1 MFERFTSK
9 ARRAIII
16 SEEEARNLNDSFI
29 RPEHV
34 LLGLMQGDGLAAKAL
49 GQLGVSLEEARA
61 KVASGAARAKT
72 GTRGSKVPFSPQAKR
87 ALEMSLREALRLGHN
102 YIGTEHLALGVLLVA
117 DDGTVMHVLGVGAD
131 EVRRRVLEV
140 VPSGSTPESPR
151 SPAVIGTMWRAR
163 ELARS
168 EPMTTGQLLLAILG
182 DQASQAAKALGK
194 LGVNRESLQAQL
206 VQIPIGETSDAPPR
220 PRAIEIKLGELTTTI
235 DDPDLVAV
243 LGELSTE
250 QIRAA
255 LRDAFGTDPGRRRST
270 SGD

>member
-9 ARRAIII
+9 ARRAIVI

-72 GTRGSKVPFSPQAKR
+72 GARGSKVPFSPQAKR

-102 YIGTEHLALGVLLVA
+102 YIGTEHLALGVLRVA

-140 VPSGSTPESPR
+140 MPSGSASESPR

-206 VQIPIGETSDAPPR
+206 AQIPIGETSDAPPR

-235 DDPDLVAV
+235 DDPDLVAA
-243 LGELSTE
+243 LG
-250 QIRAA
+250 AWC
-255 LRDAFGTDPGRRRST
+255 
-270 SGD
+270 